1 MEWLKKILEDAQI
14 KDGKL
19 DVDGV
24 IKSVNKEFP
33 NHAVPKDEFNKV
45 SSAKKQLEKD
55 IKDRD
60 EQIENIKKSA
70 GDNEELKKEIENL
83 QKENKTKDE
92 EYKKQLQELS
102 INTAIKLSVQD
113 AKDIDTVA
121 MLIDKS
127 KLVVSEDGKVSG
139 LDEQLTSLRK
149 DKSFLFDETKNNK
162 NDGDT
167 DYNYNPAGGN
177 KNTNSG
183 ATSFVDVIKENQS
196 KR

>member
-19 DVDGV
+19 DVDSV

-33 NHAVPKDEFNKV
+33 NYAVPKDEFNKV
-45 SSAKKQLEKD
+45 SNAKKQLEKD

-60 EQIENIKKSA
+60 DQIENIKKSA

-83 QKENKTKDE
+83 QEENKTKDE

-102 INTAIKLSVQD
+102 INTAIKLAVQD

-127 KLVVSEDGKVSG
+127 KLVVSDDGKVSG

-149 DKSFLFDETKNNK
+149 DKSFLFDENKNNK